1 MMGMEAGWYSAS
13 MLFSGLRDG
22 CRKGVM
28 DGSDFRDSA
37 IGFGRLES
45 DMVPSFPRFSF
56 ASAAPSRPNAAAAFR
71 LLPLD

>member
-1 MMGMEAGWYSAS
+1 MIGMEAGWYSAS

-37 IGFGRLES
+37 IGFGRLETGERHGS
-45 DMVPSFPRFSF
+45 
-56 ASAAPSRPNAAAAFR
+56 
-71 LLPLD
+71 LLPAFLLRIGGAFPP